1 MDAIMAILY
10 TRVIPVLLIM
20 VMAGLGLS
28 LTITDLKRVIVFPR
42 AVTIGLIGQLLL
54 LPLLAFVLA
63 FALAPSPE
71 IAVGAIILAACPGGV
86 TSNAYVFAARA
97 DLALSVTLT
106 AIASMITV
114 FTIPLLTYAAMQFFM
129 EAGERPD
136 LPAANIFRTLFMLS
150 IVPIATGMAVRWR
163 WPAFAEGLLERLR
176 RLTVGVLM
184 FLIVAAAISSH
195 EIIQANLLAAGLLV
209 IALNLLS
216 MSMGYGL
223 GRAFSLPLK
232 QSITLTYEVGVQN
245 LSLALLVTLTL
256 IGSQALAIT
265 TLLYA
270 VIMPTTALALIAVS
284 HKLLGTAGEN
294 GLSPE

>member
-1 MDAIMAILY
+1 MEAITAILY
-10 TRVIPVLLIM
+10 TRVIPVLLVM

-28 LTITDLKRVIVFPR
+28 LTIADLKRVIVYPK
-42 AVTIGLIGQLLL
+42 AATVGLVGQLLL
-54 LPLLAFVLA
+54 LPLLAFILA
-63 FALAPSPE
+63 FLLAPSPE
-71 IAVGAIILAACPGGV
+71 IAVGAVILAACPGGV

-114 FTIPLLTYAAMQFFM
+114 FTIPLLTYVAMQFFM

-163 WPAFAEGLLERLR
+163 WPAFAESLVERLR

-184 FLIVAAAISSH
+184 LLIVAAAISSY

-223 GRAFSLPLK
+223 GRAFSLTLK

-245 LSLALLVTLTL
+245 LTLALLVTLTL

-270 VIMPTTALALIAVS
+270 VIMPTTALALIAIS
-284 HKLLGTAGEN
+284 HKLLAGEDKTA
-294 GLSPE
+294 